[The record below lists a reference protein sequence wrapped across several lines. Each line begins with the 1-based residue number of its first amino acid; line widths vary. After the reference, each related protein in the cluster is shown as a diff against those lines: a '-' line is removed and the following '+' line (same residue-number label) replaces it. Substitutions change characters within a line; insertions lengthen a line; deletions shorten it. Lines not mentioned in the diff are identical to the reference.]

1 MALVAHAKLAA
12 ASRQKCYPMQQCF
25 CFAKQHV
32 SCQGGS
38 KLDPTI
44 CSVQNGVWDCGQ
56 QQAGEQRE
64 QPKRGQQAQKVMIGV
79 RADLPQE
86 KHAEGVHSL
95 QYLRYLAQLLIET
108 HDCFH
113 LIPVHHRIVFILLN
127 ILCAVCM
134 FGCQGCHKLLPPL
147 SNYKTLANA
156 SSVSGLQGSH
166 AAQQL
171 RRCSAGEISM
181 YTAMGMSG
189 TST

>member
-1 MALVAHAKLAA
+1 
-12 ASRQKCYPMQQCF
+12 
-25 CFAKQHV
+25 
-32 SCQGGS
+32 
-38 KLDPTI
+38 
-44 CSVQNGVWDCGQ
+44 
-56 QQAGEQRE
+56 
-64 QPKRGQQAQKVMIGV
+64 MIGV
-79 RADLPQE
+79 RADLLQE

-95 QYLRYLAQLLIET
+95 QYLCYLAQLLIET

-156 SSVSGLQGSH
+156 FSVSGLQGSH